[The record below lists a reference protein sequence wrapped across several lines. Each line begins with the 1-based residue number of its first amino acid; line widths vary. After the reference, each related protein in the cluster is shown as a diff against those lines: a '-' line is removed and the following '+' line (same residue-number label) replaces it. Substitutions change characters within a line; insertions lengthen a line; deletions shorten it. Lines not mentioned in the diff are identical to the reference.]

1 MFELLILL
9 LILAASFG
17 MRGRGFARR
26 LRRELPK
33 WVEAG
38 LVAPEKAPLILEQ
51 VAAASQRRSL
61 ASMFAILGALLI
73 GIGAITFF
81 AANWQ
86 TMPKIIKLLALF
98 GAMWAAFAAA
108 TWSLRHEARN
118 WLSES
123 MLLLGVL
130 LFGANIMLIAQI
142 YHIDAHY
149 PDGVFVWSLGA
160 LLVAWLLASPAVFVA
175 GLMLAMLWSGM
186 EAFDFSRL
194 HWPFLVVLAGF
205 TFVAVRE
212 GWSRFAHLLMIALL
226 LWSISTYAYFITEF
240 RGGGSVVYLT
250 QLYFLFY
257 LTLFVSGLHLEL
269 STRLNEWAE
278 TLRQYA
284 AVAGLVA
291 LWALTFP
298 DLLSAKLFISGRG
311 GVRPAADIEWIT
323 VTLLMLAV
331 VIGLALWHRQRTLSL
346 NARETW
352 HVWGQGVLG
361 LILTC
366 LVVNLFVPGNHGS
379 LMAIAFN
386 AVFFT
391 ATLWLI
397 YAGTHLDSRHLVNLG
412 FMFFAVGILARY
424 FDLFWKLLD
433 RSFFFMAGGL
443 LLIAVAAILDRKRRQ
458 MMAGM
463 KGGEV

>member
-17 MRGRGFARR
+17 MRGRGFVRR

-38 LVAPEKAPLILEQ
+38 LVTPEKAPLILEQ
-51 VAAASQRRSL
+51 VAAGSQRRSL

-73 GIGAITFF
+73 GIGVITFF

-86 TMPKIIKLLALF
+86 AMPKIIKLLALF
-98 GAMWAAFAAA
+98 GTMWAAFSAAA
-108 TWSLRHEARN
+108 WSLRHEAHN
-118 WLSES
+118 WLAES
-123 MLLLGVL
+123 MLLLGIL

-175 GLMLAMLWSGM
+175 GLMLATLWSGM

-194 HWPFLVVLAGF
+194 HWPFLIVLAGF
-205 TFVAVRE
+205 TVVAVRE
-212 GWSRFAHLLMIALL
+212 GWTRFAHLLMIALL
-226 LWSISTYAYFITEF
+226 LWSMSTYVYFISEF

-250 QLYFLFY
+250 QLFFLFY
-257 LTLFVSGLHLEL
+257 LTLFISGLHLEL
-269 STRLNEWAE
+269 STRFTEWAE

-291 LWALTFP
+291 LWGLTFP
-298 DLLSAKLFISGRG
+298 DLLSAKAFMMGRG
-311 GVRPAADIEWIT
+311 EVRPAADIEWIV
-323 VTLLMLAV
+323 VTLLMLIV
-331 VIGLALWHRQRTLSL
+331 IIGLAIWHRQRTLRL

-352 HVWGQGVLG
+352 HIWGQGVLL
-361 LILTC
+361 LILAC
-366 LVVNLFVPGNHGS
+366 LVVNLFVPGTHGG

-386 AVFFT
+386 VAFFV

-463 KGGEV
+463 KEGEA

>member
-9 LILAASFG
+9 LVLAASFG

-26 LRRELPK
+26 LRREMPQ

-61 ASMFAILGALLI
+61 ASMFAILGAILI
-73 GIGAITFF
+73 GIGVITFF

-86 TMPKIIKLLALF
+86 AMPKIIKLLALF
-98 GAMWAAFAAA
+98 GGMWAAFAAA
-108 TWSLRHEARN
+108 AWSLRHEARS

-160 LLVAWLLASPAVFVA
+160 LLVAWLLVSPTVFVA

-186 EAFDFSRL
+186 EAFDFTRL
-194 HWPFLVVLAGF
+194 HWQFLLVLAGF
-205 TFVAVRE
+205 AVLAVRN
-212 GWSRFAHLLMIALL
+212 GWSRFAHLLMVALL
-226 LWSISTYAYFITEF
+226 LWSVSTYAYFIGEF
-240 RGGGSVVYLT
+240 RSAGAVVYLT
-250 QLYFLFY
+250 QLFFLFY
-257 LTLFVSGLHLEL
+257 LTLFISGLHLEL
-269 STRLNEWAE
+269 SSRFTEWAE
-278 TLRQYA
+278 TLRKYA
-284 AVAGLVA
+284 AVAGLVL
-291 LWALTFP
+291 LWGLTFP
-298 DLLSAKLFISGRG
+298 DLLTAKAFLSGRG
-311 GVRPAADIEWIT
+311 EIRPAADVEW
-323 VTLLMLAV
+323 VVGTLLMLAV
-331 VIGLALWHRQRTLSL
+331 VIGLAIWHRQRTLHME
-346 NARETW
+346 AREAW
-352 HVWGQGVLG
+352 HAWGQGVLL
-361 LILTC
+361 LILSC
-366 LVVNLFVPGNHGS
+366 LAANLFVPGNHGN

-386 AVFFT
+386 AAFFIS
-391 ATLWLI
+391 TLWLI

-463 KGGEV
+463 KGGEA